1 LKTFIKPIVILLT
14 ASLILVG
21 CSRGVSSAQNSENQT
36 AVAGTLAAMQTQISI
51 IASQPAAPVVI
62 VNAAPTATKVPTAMP
77 SATAQTTETTAAA
90 NFTKNSSGP
99 SLRVGE
105 VQDLNFPDSTSIDV
119 NLDFIKIWSIKNVG
133 TATWPADTKVVPTDD
148 NPLHA
153 GAYTIGQVVSPRQT
167 VEIKLPLK
175 APETA
180 QTYKAKFMLETSNG
194 TRFGIG
200 ANFDQPFW
208 VEIIAH

>member
-1 LKTFIKPIVILLT
+1 
-14 ASLILVG
+14 
-21 CSRGVSSAQNSENQT
+21 
-36 AVAGTLAAMQTQISI
+36 
-51 IASQPAAPVVI
+51 
-62 VNAAPTATKVPTAMP
+62 
-77 SATAQTTETTAAA
+77 
-90 NFTKNSSGP
+90 
-99 SLRVGE
+99 
-105 VQDLNFPDSTSIDV
+105 
-119 NLDFIKIWSIKNVG
+119 
-133 TATWPADTKVVPTDD
+133 
-148 NPLHA
+148 
-153 GAYTIGQVVSPRQT
+153 

>member
-1 LKTFIKPIVILLT
+1 MKTFIQPIVILLT

-21 CSRGVSSAQNSENQT
+21 CSQGVSSAQNSENQT

-51 IASQPAAPVVI
+51 IASQPAAPAVI
-62 VNAAPTATKVPTAMP
+62 ATAAPTAIPSVTAQATKVIVASSSTQKP
-77 SATAQTTETTAAA
+77 
-90 NFTKNSSGP
+90 SGP

-133 TATWPADTKVVPTDD
+133 TATWAADTKVVPTDD

-153 GAYTIGQVVSPRQT
+153 GAYTIGQVVSPRQI